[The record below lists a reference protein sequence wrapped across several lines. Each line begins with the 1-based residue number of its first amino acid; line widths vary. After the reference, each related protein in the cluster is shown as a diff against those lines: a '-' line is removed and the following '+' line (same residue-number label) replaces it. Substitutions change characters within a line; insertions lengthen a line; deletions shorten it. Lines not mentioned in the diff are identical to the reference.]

1 MSTDLKVLVIDADY
15 TSRICLIRLL
25 EVCGIHKN
33 TIFNVN
39 DSACAIM
46 VCNLNE
52 FHLIILNVD
61 LPDVIPMV
69 KFLHH
74 LRPGTKIIGI
84 FPKDTKKDLNPKL
97 TKCLDGFINPS
108 QEGIVE
114 LLELHFPKA
123 KHGSLKDFSM

>member
-1 MSTDLKVLVIDADY
+1 MSTDIKVLVIDADY

-46 VCNLNE
+46 ACKLNE
-52 FHLIILNVD
+52 FHLVVVNID
-61 LPDVIPMV
+61 LSDAVPMV

-74 LRPGTKIIGI
+74 LRPATKIVGI
-84 FPKDTKKDLNPKL
+84 FPKDEKKELDPKL
-97 TKCLDGFINPS
+97 TKCLDGFITPS
-108 QEGIVE
+108 QEGIMG
-114 LLELHFPKA
+114 LLDLYFPKA
-123 KHGSLKDFSM
+123 DHGSLKDFSM